1 MKNVRE
7 IDFFKSTMN
16 GELIVGALYY
26 SVYNVW
32 PNCYDD
38 NSKIDTGKV
47 RKFLQEKY
55 ELDSSSLVI
64 SNASQKKGG
73 TKESLI
79 VAQIPQNVLFVY
91 KHSMDSEP
99 YFCLM
104 HCDPKGEK
112 EVAALITEIRGL
124 EEVKKSRNIY
134 MLSKEYDCFHFRPFE
149 LAEKMLPCKLKEHY
163 NDDFSPIDLR
173 IKEALKDKEEGLILL
188 HGKPGTGKTSYLKN
202 LIDNTE
208 RKVVYMPSELVSEM
222 GSPGFL
228 DALFKMKGSVLI
240 IEDAEQAMFE
250 RGGSGS
256 DSAAVST
263 LLNVTDGFL
272 AGVLQLTV
280 ICTFNTK
287 WSNIDK
293 ALTRK
298 GRIITKYQ
306 FDDLAPEKVSGIV
319 GAKMI
324 ETDKGKAMTLAE
336 AFNYEAPELTVE
348 TNKIGFL
355 SALSN

>member
-1 MKNVRE
+1 MKKVRE

-26 SVYNVW
+26 AVYNVW

-38 NSKIDTGKV
+38 SSTIDPGKV
-47 RKFLQEKY
+47 RMFLQEKY
-55 ELDSSSLVI
+55 ELDNSGLVI
-64 SNASQKKGG
+64 SKASQCEGG

-79 VAQIPQNVLFVY
+79 VAQLPNEVLFVY
-91 KHSMDSEP
+91 KYSMHYKP

-104 HCDPKGEK
+104 HSNPKGEQV
-112 EVAALITEIRGL
+112 VATLIKEIRGL
-124 EEVKKSRNIY
+124 KDAKKSRDIY
-134 MLSKEYDCFHFRPFE
+134 MLSKEHDFFHFRPFE
-149 LAEKMLPCKLKEHY
+149 LAEKVLPCKLKEHY
-163 NDDFSPIDLR
+163 NDDFLSIDLR
-173 IKEALKDKEEGLILL
+173 IKEALKNKEEGLIML
-188 HGKPGTGKTSYLKN
+188 HGKPGTGKTTYLKS
-202 LIDNTE
+202 LIDSTD

-306 FDDLAPEKVSGIV
+306 FDDLASEKVGQIV
-319 GAKMI
+319 GSKLV
-324 ETDKGKAMTLAE
+324 ESDKGKSMTLAE
-336 AFNYEAPELTVE
+336 AFNYEAPELTME
-348 TNKIGFL
+348 AKKIGF
-355 SALSN
+355 APHQRN